1 MAPTA
6 TVVNDLLNTLEED
19 DLNTAIRYIQF
30 LSVSRK
36 QEKVKQSKEAL
47 QEIQSMFADGDKG
60 WSSEAE
66 MIEDMAEFRR
76 CRLDELSPIAVKK
89 VKKQVDISV
98 QHAYNN
104 VVK

>member
-6 TVVNDLLNTLEED
+6 TAVNDLLNTLEED
-19 DLNTAIRYIQF
+19 DLNAAIRYIQF

-36 QEKVKQSKEAL
+36 QEKVNQSKEAL

-76 CRLDELSPIAVKK
+76 SRLN
-89 VKKQVDISV
+89 Q
-98 QHAYNN
+98 
-104 VVK
+104 